1 MFHLDLSK
9 APTQNFNSPESVL
22 FYLGSKAIQAS
33 LPQEAVIQ
41 SLQKLSIRGNVIL
54 LSIGKAAYPMAAAAT
69 EILKSQIQSGLIL
82 TKYGHAGKPLPPLE
96 TMEAGHPIPDSNS
109 ILGGRRILNL
119 CSQLRPE
126 DTVLVLLSGGGSSL
140 AEVPFGDLTLEDLVY
155 WNQKLLESGAPIQDV
170 NEIRILLSSLK
181 GGGLLSKILP
191 AKSVT
196 LILSD
201 VIGDDLSKVA
211 SGPTI
216 PSLTKKNSILRI
228 FQQYNIPPNDTMLR
242 LLEDKIKK
250 EGESPINIE
259 PSRNSIYC
267 IGNLGLAME
276 MIQKE
281 CNHLAISVLFL
292 TSSLSCEAKEAGFF
306 LAEIA
311 KEYSKNRKSP
321 LLILCGGETI
331 VTHDGS
337 GKGGRNQELALS
349 FAKRIAGHSG
359 ISLLSLATDGTDG
372 PTDAAGAFVNGNTWE
387 KIQSVSDADLAL
399 KRHRSYDALQSAD
412 ALVRTGPTGTN
423 VNDIQFIWI
432 DTKEKN
438 RN

>member
-9 APTQNFNSPESVL
+9 APEPNFNSPETVL

-33 LPQEAVIQ
+33 LPQEAVIR

-54 LSIGKAAYPMAAAAT
+54 LSIGKAAYPMATAAT

-82 TKYGHAGKPLPPLE
+82 TKYGHAGKPIPPLE
-96 TMEAGHPIPDSNS
+96 TMEAGHPLPDANS

-140 AEVPFGDLTLEDLVY
+140 AEVPFGDLTLEDLVC

-216 PSLTKKNSILRI
+216 PSLTNKNSILRI
-228 FQQYNIPPNDTMLR
+228 FQQYNIAPNDTILR
-242 LLEDKIKK
+242 LLENKIKK
-250 EGESPINIE
+250 EGESPIKIE
-259 PSRNSIYC
+259 PSRNSILC
-267 IGNLGLAME
+267 IGNLGLALE
-276 MIQKE
+276 VIQKE
-281 CNHLAISVLFL
+281 CNHFAIPVLFL

-311 KEYSKNRKSP
+311 KEYSKNRKFP

-349 FAKRIAGHSG
+349 FAKGIAGHSG

-372 PTDAAGAFVNGNTWE
+372 PTDAAGAFVNGKTWE
-387 KIQSVSDADLAL
+387 KIQSVSDADIAL

-412 ALVRTGPTGTN
+412 ALVLTGPTGTN

-432 DTKEKN
+432 DTKEKE